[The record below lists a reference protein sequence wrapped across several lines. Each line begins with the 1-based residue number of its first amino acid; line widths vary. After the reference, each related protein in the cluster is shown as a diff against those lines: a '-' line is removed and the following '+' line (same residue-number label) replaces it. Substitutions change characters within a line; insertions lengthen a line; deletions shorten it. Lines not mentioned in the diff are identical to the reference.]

1 MKKIFGN
8 HNSLHRSA
16 SVNGRTV
23 SRFLFGRRRQGFV
36 ALCCVAGLTG
46 NTLAEEP
53 STVQSS
59 QQQDESWMIT
69 ANARK
74 GNSRTRT
81 GIRPREVIIIPSMPT
96 APGNPSYSGSF
107 SRYDDSATITI
118 WRESVGGKDRLFMQV
133 APSTSEFFFCPGGD
147 QFSVMQG
154 GTNYGSALSATRGDD
169 DSVCETLYAK
179 EIFVVDQWSF
189 LPNFKESA
197 AFTISIDYGSG
208 KISVP
213 DSGSVGAGAIVKGT
227 ISWLS
232 LPYSVTCINNTRGQ
246 LVNIEKNKTASYN
259 CEKAGLVAKPGDNV
273 AVTFVGNKK

>member
-1 MKKIFGN
+1 
-8 HNSLHRSA
+8 
-16 SVNGRTV
+16 
-23 SRFLFGRRRQGFV
+23 
-36 ALCCVAGLTG
+36 
-46 NTLAEEP
+46 
-53 STVQSS
+53 
-59 QQQDESWMIT
+59 
-69 ANARK
+69 
-74 GNSRTRT
+74 
-81 GIRPREVIIIPSMPT
+81 
-96 APGNPSYSGSF
+96 
-107 SRYDDSATITI
+107 
-118 WRESVGGKDRLFMQV
+118 
-133 APSTSEFFFCPGGD
+133 
-147 QFSVMQG
+147 MQG